1 MVVAALEVRSM
12 PFVARSN
19 SPPVVEAV
27 QFNTNAQPDARPPG
41 DLMKLRHAVVCALV
55 PLAALGACKKRPQTG
70 PTPDQGP
77 TTVTGSGT
85 TSEDSIRLAEAERQ
99 RVAGERAERDRLDR
113 ERAER
118 ETAGAR
124 EVLTEIVFFE
134 YDSDEIASEAQDK
147 LRLKAAVLA
156 ANPNVRLRIEG
167 HADQRGSTEYN
178 LALGQRRAEAVRAFM
193 ANYGIDPE
201 RFTTVSFGKERPLV
215 EGDDEEAWARNRRAE
230 FGIIGGQV
238 TVVPEELR

>member
-1 MVVAALEVRSM
+1 
-12 PFVARSN
+12 
-19 SPPVVEAV
+19 
-27 QFNTNAQPDARPPG
+27 
-41 DLMKLRHAVVCALV
+41 MKLRHAVVCALV
-55 PLAALGACKKRPQTG
+55 PLVALGACKKRPQTA
-70 PTPDQGP
+70 PTPEGDT
-77 TTVTGSGT
+77 TTVTGTDGANA
-85 TSEDSIRLAEAERQ
+85 DSIRLAGEA
-99 RVAGERAERDRLDR
+99 ADR

-118 ETAGAR
+118 ERTERERLERERVERETSGAR

-134 YDSDEIASEAQDK
+134 FDSDEIGGEAEGK

-178 LALGQRRAEAVRAFM
+178 LALGQRRAEAVRAFL
-193 ANYGIDPE
+193 ANYGIDPD

-230 FGIIGGQV
+230 FGIVGGQV

>member
-1 MVVAALEVRSM
+1 
-12 PFVARSN
+12 
-19 SPPVVEAV
+19 
-27 QFNTNAQPDARPPG
+27 
-41 DLMKLRHAVVCALV
+41 MKLRHVLVCALV
-55 PLAALGACKKRPQTG
+55 PLTALGACKKRPQTS
-70 PTPDQGP
+70 PTPATD
-77 TTVTGSGT
+77 TVTNVGGGVS
-85 TSEDSIRLAEAERQ
+85 SEDSIRMANEERD
-99 RVAGERAERDRLDR
+99 RLERERAERDRVER
-113 ERAER
+113 ERLER
-118 ETAGAR
+118 VTAGAR

-134 YDSDEIASEAQDK
+134 YDSDQIGSEAEDK

-178 LALGQRRAEAVRAFM
+178 LALGQRRAEAVRAFL
-193 ANYGIDPE
+193 ANYGIDPD

-215 EGDDEEAWARNRRAE
+215 EGDDEESWSRNRRAE

>member
-1 MVVAALEVRSM
+1 
-12 PFVARSN
+12 
-19 SPPVVEAV
+19 
-27 QFNTNAQPDARPPG
+27 
-41 DLMKLRHAVVCALV
+41 MKLRHVLVCTLV
-55 PLAALGACKKRPQTG
+55 PLTALGACKKRPQVV
-70 PTPDQGP
+70 PTPDGD
-77 TTVTGSGT
+77 TTIVTGNGT
-85 TSEDSIRLAEAERQ
+85 TSEDSIRLAEAERE
-99 RVAGERAERDRLDR
+99 RLANERAERDRLER
-113 ERAER
+113 ERVER

-134 YDSDEIASEAQDK
+134 YDSDEIGSEAQDK

-178 LALGQRRAEAVRAFM
+178 LALGQRRAEAVRAFLT
-193 ANYGIDPE
+193 NYGIDPE

-215 EGDDEEAWARNRRAE
+215 EGDDEEAWSRNRRAE
-230 FGIIGGQV
+230 FAVIGGQV

>member
-1 MVVAALEVRSM
+1 
-12 PFVARSN
+12 
-19 SPPVVEAV
+19 
-27 QFNTNAQPDARPPG
+27 
-41 DLMKLRHAVVCALV
+41 MKLRHAVVLALV
-55 PLAALGACKKRPQTG
+55 PVMALGACKRRPAVTPGPDTTQGGPVDPGTG
-70 PTPDQGP
+70 TAAD
-77 TTVTGSGT
+77 
-85 TSEDSIRLAEAERQ
+85 DSIRLANEARD
-99 RVAGERAERDRLDR
+99 RDRAENERR
-113 ERAER
+113 ERERMER

-124 EVLTEIVFFE
+124 EVLTEIVFFQ
-134 YDSDEIASEAQDK
+134 YDSDEISGDAEEK

-178 LALGQRRAEAVRAFM
+178 LALGQRRAEAVRSFL

-215 EGDDEEAWARNRRAE
+215 EGDDEEAWSRNRRAE
-230 FGIIGGQV
+230 FGIAGGQV

>member
-1 MVVAALEVRSM
+1 
-12 PFVARSN
+12 
-19 SPPVVEAV
+19 
-27 QFNTNAQPDARPPG
+27 
-41 DLMKLRHAVVCALV
+41 MKLRHVLVCALV
-55 PLAALGACKKRPQTG
+55 PLTALGACKKRPQTSPG
-70 PTPDQGP
+70 PQTD
-77 TTVTGSGT
+77 TVTAVGNGVSR
-85 TSEDSIRLAEAERQ
+85 EDSIRLANEERD
-99 RVAGERAERDRLDR
+99 RLERERAERDRVER
-113 ERAER
+113 ERVER

-134 YDSDEIASEAQDK
+134 YDSDQIGSEAEDK

-193 ANYGIDPE
+193 ANYGIDPD

-215 EGDDEEAWARNRRAE
+215 EGDAEDSWSRNRRAE

>member
-1 MVVAALEVRSM
+1 
-12 PFVARSN
+12 
-19 SPPVVEAV
+19 
-27 QFNTNAQPDARPPG
+27 
-41 DLMKLRHAVVCALV
+41 MKLRHAVVLALI
-55 PLAALGACKKRPQTG
+55 PLTALGACKKRPRTA
-70 PTPDQGP
+70 PAPEDTI
-77 TTVTGSGT
+77 VTENGT
-85 TSEDSIRLAEAERQ
+85 ASEDSIRMANEA
-99 RVAGERAERDRLDR
+99 AGR

-118 ETAGAR
+118 ERAERERLDRERVERETFGAR

-134 YDSDEIASEAQDK
+134 YDSDQIGSEAEDK

-178 LALGQRRAEAVRAFM
+178 LALAQRRAESVRAFL
-193 ANYGIDPE
+193 ANYGIDPD

-215 EGDDEEAWARNRRAE
+215 EGDDEETWSRNRRAE
-230 FGIIGGQV
+230 FGITGGQV

>member
-1 MVVAALEVRSM
+1 
-12 PFVARSN
+12 
-19 SPPVVEAV
+19 
-27 QFNTNAQPDARPPG
+27 
-41 DLMKLRHAVVCALV
+41 MKLRHVLVCALV
-55 PLAALGACKKRPQTG
+55 PLTALGACKKRPQTS
-70 PTPDQGP
+70 PTPATD
-77 TTVTGSGT
+77 TVTSVGGGVS
-85 TSEDSIRLAEAERQ
+85 SEDSIRMANEERD
-99 RVAGERAERDRLDR
+99 RLERERAERDRVER
-113 ERAER
+113 ERLDR

-134 YDSDEIASEAQDK
+134 YDSDEIGSEAQDK

-178 LALGQRRAEAVRAFM
+178 LALGQRRAEAVRAFL
-193 ANYGIDPE
+193 ANYGIDPD

-215 EGDDEEAWARNRRAE
+215 EGDDEESWSRNRRAE
-230 FGIIGGQV
+230 FGIAGGQV